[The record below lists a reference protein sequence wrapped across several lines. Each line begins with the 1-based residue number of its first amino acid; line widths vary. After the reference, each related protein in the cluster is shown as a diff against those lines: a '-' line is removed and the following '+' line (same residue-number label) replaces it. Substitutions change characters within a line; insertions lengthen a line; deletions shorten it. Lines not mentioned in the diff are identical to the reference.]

1 MIYEC
6 RICNKLVYLED
17 EFVEHI
23 KETHLSN
30 VEDEV
35 VFLSEMVAFYSD
47 LRKARQQ
54 ESLAY
59 EDIELAAESGLYCF
73 YGDNGEIMLFTK

>member
-23 KETHLSN
+23 KEAHLSN

-35 VFLSEMVAFYSD
+35 VFLSEMVTFYSD

-59 EDIELAAESGLYCF
+59 EDIELAAESELYCF